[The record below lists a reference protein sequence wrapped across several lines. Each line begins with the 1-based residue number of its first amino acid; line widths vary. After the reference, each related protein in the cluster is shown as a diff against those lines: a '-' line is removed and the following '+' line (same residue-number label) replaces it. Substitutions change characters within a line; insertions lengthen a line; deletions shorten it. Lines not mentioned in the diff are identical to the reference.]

1 MVHAIRVVHG
11 LLLALFLA
19 GGAGIA
25 LAQGVTD
32 QDRLAAQ
39 CIGIEEETIAN
50 SQGEAR
56 SASQA
61 RLAAFQR
68 YLTVR
73 GYGPG
78 GSLAHA
84 MPSIEA
90 ARQSG
95 RSDGRD
101 CLREQRTC
109 ARVCG
114 GNAVCV
120 MNCVGSASACT
131 PVTRCAEPGV
141 VPP

>member
-11 LLLALFLA
+11 LCLAFVLA
-19 GGAGIA
+19 CGAGS
-25 LAQGVTD
+25 AQAQAVTD

-39 CIGIEEETIAN
+39 CIGIEEENIAN
-50 SQGEAR
+50 SQGDAR

-61 RLAAFQR
+61 RLAAMQR
-68 YLTVR
+68 YLTGR

-78 GSLAHA
+78 GALAHA
-84 MPSIEA
+84 MATIES

-120 MNCVGSASACT
+120 TNCIGSASACA
-131 PVTRCAEPGV
+131 PVVRCAEPGI